1 MLNMN
6 LAEGTGIGPG
16 VLSTKGFHHVRIG
29 DSQVCWYKPVIP
41 ATQEVES
48 RRITSL
54 KPAQTKVA

>member
-16 VLSTKGFHHVRIG
+16 VQSTKGFHHVRIG

-41 ATQEVES
+41 ATQEAGGLGVQGQ
-48 RRITSL
+48 
-54 KPAQTKVA
+54 PGQC